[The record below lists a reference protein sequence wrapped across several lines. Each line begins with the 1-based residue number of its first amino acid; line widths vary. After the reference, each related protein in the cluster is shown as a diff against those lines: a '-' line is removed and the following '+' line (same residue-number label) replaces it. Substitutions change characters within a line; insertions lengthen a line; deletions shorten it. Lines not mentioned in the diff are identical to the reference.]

1 MSYVF
6 DSSSIFYAL
15 KRRRVDVL
23 AGNYTVSLARYELGN
38 ILWKEEVLH
47 KRITSVELERLIGF
61 LKRVLDK
68 MKVLKIECCETEVLN
83 IARSLEISFYD
94 ASYVFYARKIGVP
107 LITEDLKLIQRAKP
121 LVDTLT
127 LNDIIGSF

>member
-47 KRITSVELERLIGF
+47 RRITSVELERLIGF

-68 MKVLKIECCETEVLN
+68 MKVLEIGCCETEVLN
-83 IARSLEISFYD
+83 IARSLEIGFYD
-94 ASYVFYARKIGVP
+94 ASCVFYARKIGAP

-127 LNDIIGSF
+127 LNDIIGPF

>member
-6 DSSSIFYAL
+6 DSSSIFHAL

-23 AGNYTVSLARYELGN
+23 ADNYTVSLTRYELGN

-94 ASYVFYARKIGVP
+94 ASYVFLAKKIRVP